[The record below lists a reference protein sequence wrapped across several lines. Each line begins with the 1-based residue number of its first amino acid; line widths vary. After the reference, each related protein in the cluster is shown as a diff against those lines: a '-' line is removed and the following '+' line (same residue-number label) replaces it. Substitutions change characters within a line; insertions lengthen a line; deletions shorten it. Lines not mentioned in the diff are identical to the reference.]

1 MEYSIKLTQEE
12 LETIQRMNGDYTKM
26 KMTLGDLELQKHSVL
41 MTMDSLREQFSV
53 HEKMLIDKY
62 GEDAVINMKTGE
74 ITKKEKK

>member
-1 MEYSIKLTQEE
+1 
-12 LETIQRMNGDYTKM
+12 M